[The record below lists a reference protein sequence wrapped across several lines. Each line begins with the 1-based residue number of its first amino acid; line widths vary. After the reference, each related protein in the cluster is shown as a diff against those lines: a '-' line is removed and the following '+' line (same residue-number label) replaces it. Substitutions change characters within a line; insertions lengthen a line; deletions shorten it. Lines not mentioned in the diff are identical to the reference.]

1 MLIPHTKLEISEQHI
16 WSIITHYLHKHKEL
30 CLSGL
35 GRFAAQSN
43 EFFVDPMAK
52 KILPACKKI
61 YFQGGS
67 FEHTTEFLTFSAA
80 VFNCSEF
87 EIVHNLDRFIL
98 RFVSSLETKKRVEI
112 ENLGIFK
119 LSDTNGE
126 IDFESTQQ
134 DLFLDDTFGLKPI
147 HFAANLLKTK
157 RIILETPEEEE
168 AALVEM
174 RESAL
179 KELKVLLDNARISE
193 SNQPQKSSKAF
204 PIIASILTL
213 ILIANLALFLYKG
226 PVDGLKQ
233 QISQMNIAGNPSIII
248 DSQQTNL
255 KQNIEEKEVSRGK
268 MGESDITEAMDTLA
282 TRDKDETTKFGAIGE
297 FMSRG
302 YYEFDSTLYTQF
314 EQVYSDLIKSDSL
327 LDIQNTDDV
336 LPKNDESDYSSP
348 TSSINKES
356 VQLGVNK
363 YSKPISKETIQP
375 KAQYKDLGKKEFYVI
390 AGAFKIEENAHKY
403 KEQLIQ
409 TGNKSAIVFKPSNYP
424 YFLVSF
430 TKNNSLEHAVDLLK
444 SKEQNYPSIWIYSS
458 N

>member
-1 MLIPHTKLEISEQHI
+1 MEITDQHI

-30 CLSGL
+30 CLSGM

-67 FEHTTEFLTFSAA
+67 FEHTTEFLTFSAP
-80 VFNCSEF
+80 VFNCSES
-87 EIVHNLDRFIL
+87 EIVHNLDKFIVRFIH
-98 RFVSSLETKKRVEI
+98 SLQSKKRLEI
-112 ENLGIFK
+112 ENLGVFK
-119 LSDTNGE
+119 WSDTRGE
-126 IDFESTQQ
+126 IEFESIQQ

-255 KQNIEEKEVSRGK
+255 NQKMEQKEVSVNK
-268 MGESDITEAMDTLA
+268 NVDSDMIELKDTVLTHEHTETS
-282 TRDKDETTKFGAIGE
+282 RFGAIGTY
-297 FMSRG
+297 MCRG
-302 YYEFDSTLYTQF
+302 YYEFDSTLYTHIDQIINDVN
-314 EQVYSDLIKSDSL
+314 ESDSL
-327 LDIQNTDDV
+327 MEVQKVVDFLPEKDESNHSTEMTNSKEVTVRLGSKNNAKAV
-336 LPKNDESDYSSP
+336 LPHMIEA
-348 TSSINKES
+348 E
-356 VQLGVNK
+356 
-363 YSKPISKETIQP
+363 
-375 KAQYKDLGKKEFYVI
+375 AQMNNLDKGFYVI
-390 AGAFKIEENAHKY
+390 AGAFKISENAYKY
-403 KEQLIQ
+403 KDQLVG
-409 TGNKSAIVFKPSNYP
+409 TGNKSAIVFKPANYP
-424 YFLVSF
+424 YYLVSF
-430 TKNNSLEHAVDLLK
+430 MKNKDLNQAVDLLK
-444 SKEQNYPSIWIYSS
+444 SKEQDYPSIWIYSAR
-458 N
+458 